1 MHKLIDQTKLVIREK
16 IEENL
21 KKQYENLDSIEKIL
35 RKNFSVNFK
44 SYK

>member
-35 RKNFSVNFK
+35 RNNFSANFK